1 MGRAIQQFN
10 TAEGVTK
17 VVAEGMQVYSPSAA
31 DLEKFKNAAQPAVAK
46 WLRGELGKDGKWIDK
61 LNKAVKKASK

>member
-1 MGRAIQQFN
+1 
-10 TAEGVTK
+10 
-17 VVAEGMQVYSPSAA
+17 MQVYSPSAA

-46 WLRGELGKDGKWIDK
+46 WLRGELGKDGEWIDK